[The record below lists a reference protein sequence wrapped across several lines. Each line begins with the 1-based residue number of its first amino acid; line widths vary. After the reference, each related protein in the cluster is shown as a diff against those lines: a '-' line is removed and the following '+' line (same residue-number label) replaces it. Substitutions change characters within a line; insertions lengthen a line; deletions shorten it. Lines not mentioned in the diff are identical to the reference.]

1 VAAQC
6 AERLIGCSLELGGKN
21 PLLILDDADVEVAA
35 EGAVRASFSNAGQLC
50 VAAERIYVAES
61 VLPAFTQA
69 FVRRTQALRLG
80 QAMDYQQ
87 DMAGL
92 INASQLDRVV
102 DHVEDARAK
111 GATVLTGGRRRTDLG
126 EFVYEPTVLSGVT
139 PEMECYAN
147 ETFGPVV
154 SIYPVG
160 DDAEAVA
167 RANDSEYG
175 LNASVWTSDAER
187 GRRVAGQIHCGTVNV
202 NEGFGATFGS
212 IDAPMGGMKNSGLGR
227 RQGRDG
233 ILRFVEVQSI
243 GTQSLIPIAPSLG
256 LGAKS
261 FTAAMTGVMRVQK
274 RLGRA

>member
-1 VAAQC
+1 
-6 AERLIGCSLELGGKN
+6 
-21 PLLILDDADVEVAA
+21 
-35 EGAVRASFSNAGQLC
+35 
-50 VAAERIYVAES
+50 
-61 VLPAFTQA
+61 
-69 FVRRTQALRLG
+69 
-80 QAMDYQQ
+80 MDYQQ

-102 DHVEDARAK
+102 GHVEDARAK

-154 SIYPVG
+154 SIYPVA

-243 GTQSLIPIAPSLG
+243 GTQSVIPIAPSLG